1 MKQEKLYA
9 VMHFGHTHI
18 ILPIWCDEQNIYFIR
33 NKDHV
38 HAWHCNSLP
47 KNHSDIIKIIRGVN
61 EFDINGIEAME
72 GSILIKDGLPPLV
85 LDCDKYGK
93 ISAHYYSV
101 NSGCIEE
108 VNGDFE
114 FNTISEYTIIGN
126 IYGQI

>member
-1 MKQEKLYA
+1 MKSISHY
-9 VMHFGHTHI
+9 
-18 ILPIWCDEQNIYFIR
+18 
-33 NKDHV
+33 
-38 HAWHCNSLP
+38 
-47 KNHSDIIKIIRGVN
+47 IKILKCKHTYHI
-61 EFDINGIEAME
+61 
-72 GSILIKDGLPPLV
+72 SGLPPLV

-101 NSGCIEE
+101 NSGYIEE